1 VVWQEFGDRVC
12 EGKAGSGV
20 RLEEE
25 GGFLLGEGY
34 SEDLMARRHVE
45 TYLRIWDV
53 VLALHLLY
61 RLTNMVFT
69 SMRLNNMGIRFA
81 MPRC

>member
-1 VVWQEFGDRVC
+1 MVVRRLGGITGLGLWSNTTQLVADVC
-12 EGKAGSGV
+12 VDGI
-20 RLEEE
+20 
-25 GGFLLGEGY
+25 GY